1 MTIRNFAQLA
11 EAAMVRG
18 PKRVAIVG
26 AGQQQTLR
34 AVRMACGMGLAQ
46 FILIDDPELV
56 HTIAQEEEVDLT
68 GMQIVDEEDMVE
80 ASYKA
85 VAMIHAEEA
94 DLVMNGRAQP
104 VELMKAAL
112 DRNLGLRIGKVI
124 SDVSIFEIP
133 GFDRLILVSDVAIVV
148 SPNLAQ
154 KVAIVQNAI
163 DTAIELGIE
172 QPKVAILAATEMVNP
187 EMPANMDAANLSKM
201 AERGQIRG
209 GLVDGPLALDNAI
222 SIKAAEIKGIKGQV
236 AGYADIL
243 ITPDVES
250 GNILAKALAY
260 FAHSHTAA
268 VVVGA
273 KCPIVMPSRSDP
285 PVQKLMSL
293 ALGVYLSP
301 GPIARTGSPTGTQSS
316 D

>member
-1 MTIRNFAQLA
+1 MTIRNFAQLL
-11 EAAMVRG
+11 EATLRRG

-26 AGQQQTLR
+26 GGQRETLHAAR
-34 AVRMACGMGLAQ
+34 LAHGMGLAQ
-46 FILIDDPELV
+46 CILLDSPARLELV
-56 HTIAQEEEVDLT
+56 ASQEGVDLT
-68 GMQIVDEEDMVE
+68 SMEIVPEDDMIQ
-80 ASYKA
+80 AAYKA

-94 DLVMNGRAQP
+94 DLVMNGRALP

-112 DRNLGLRIGKVI
+112 DREEGLRIGKVI

-133 GFDRLILVSDVAIVV
+133 DFDRLIFISDVAIVV

-163 DTAIELGIE
+163 DTAIELGVQE
-172 QPKVAILAATEMVNP
+172 PKVAILAATEMVNP

-222 SIKAAEIKGIKGQV
+222 SLKAAQMKGIESRV
-236 AGYADIL
+236 AGQADIL

-250 GNILAKALAY
+250 GNILAKALSY
-260 FAHSHTAA
+260 FAKGHMAG

-273 KCPIVMPSRSDP
+273 ECPIVMPSRSDP
-285 PVQKLMSL
+285 PEQKLLSL
-293 ALGVYLSP
+293 ALGVYL
-301 GPIARTGSPTGTQSS
+301 TK
-316 D
+316 

>member
-1 MTIRNFAQLA
+1 MTIRNFAQLI
-11 EAAMVRG
+11 EAAMARA

-26 AGQQQTLR
+26 GGQRQTLR
-34 AVRMACGMGLAQ
+34 AAHLARGMGLAHC
-46 FILIDDPELV
+46 ILIDDPRRV
-56 HTIAQEEEVDLT
+56 QAVAEEEGIDPT
-68 GMQIVDEEDMVE
+68 DMEIIEEEDMVE
-80 ASYKA
+80 AAYRA

-94 DLVMNGRAQP
+94 DLVMNGRALP

-112 DRNLGLRIGKVI
+112 DRETGLRIGKVI

-133 GFDRLILVSDVAIVV
+133 DFDRLIFLSDVAIVV
-148 SPNLAQ
+148 SPNLTQ

-209 GLVDGPLALDNAI
+209 GIVDGPLALDNAI
-222 SIKAAEIKGIKGQV
+222 SLKAAQMKGINSEV

-250 GNILAKALAY
+250 GNILAKALSY
-260 FAHSHTAA
+260 FAHSHMAG
-268 VVVGA
+268 VVVAA

-285 PVQKLMSL
+285 PEQKLMSL
-293 ALGVYLSP
+293 ALGVYL
-301 GPIARTGSPTGTQSS
+301 TK
-316 D
+316 

>member
-1 MTIRNFAQLA
+1 MTIQNFAQLLQ
-11 EAAMVRG
+11 AALQRG

-26 AGQQQTLR
+26 GGQRQTLHAARMAHGSGLAHCVLLDSPERLRSIAEAEGIDLTDMEVIAESDMIRAAYR
-34 AVRMACGMGLAQ
+34 AV
-46 FILIDDPELV
+46 E
-56 HTIAQEEEVDLT
+56 
-68 GMQIVDEEDMVE
+68 
-80 ASYKA
+80 
-85 VAMIHAEEA
+85 MIHAEEA
-94 DLVMNGRAQP
+94 DLVMNGRALP

-112 DRNLGLRIGKVI
+112 DRERGLRIGKVI

-133 GFDRLILVSDVAIVV
+133 DVDRLIFVSDVAIVV
-148 SPNLAQ
+148 SPTLAQ

-163 DTAIELGIE
+163 DTAIELGVE
-172 QPKVAILAATEMVNP
+172 EPKVAILAATEMVNP

-222 SIKAAEIKGIKGQV
+222 SLKAAQMKGIESQV

-250 GNILAKALAY
+250 GNILAKALSY
-260 FAHSHTAA
+260 FAKGHMAG

-285 PVQKLMSL
+285 PQQKMLSL
-293 ALGVYLSP
+293 ALGVYLSK
-301 GPIARTGSPTGTQSS
+301 
-316 D
+316 

>member
-1 MTIRNFAQLA
+1 MTTIRNFAQLIESA
-11 EAAMVRG
+11 LARG
-18 PKRVAIVG
+18 PKRVVIVG
-26 AGQQQTLR
+26 GGQRQTLH
-34 AVRMACGMGLAQ
+34 AVRLARGMGLAQ
-46 FILIDDPELV
+46 CILIDDPERIRSV
-56 HTIAQEEEVDLT
+56 AQEEGIDL
-68 GMQIVDEEDMVE
+68 DEMDIIEERDMVE
-80 ASYKA
+80 AAYRA
-85 VAMIHAEEA
+85 VGMIHAEEA

-112 DRNLGLRIGKVI
+112 DKNLGLRIGKVI

-133 GFDRLILVSDVAIVV
+133 DFDRLIFVSDVAIVV
-148 SPNLAQ
+148 SPTLAQ

-163 DTAIELGIE
+163 DTAIELGVE

-209 GLVDGPLALDNAI
+209 GSVDGPLALDNAI
-222 SIKAAEIKGIKGQV
+222 SAKAAKMKDIESQV
-236 AGYADIL
+236 AGHADIL

-250 GNILAKALAY
+250 GNILAKAIAY
-260 FAHSHTAA
+260 FAHGHMAG

-285 PVQKLMSL
+285 PEQKLLSL
-293 ALGVYLSP
+293 ALGVYL
-301 GPIARTGSPTGTQSS
+301 TK
-316 D
+316 

>member
-1 MTIRNFAQLA
+1 MAIRNFEQLI
-11 EAAMVRG
+11 EAALKRA

-26 AGQQQTLR
+26 AGQQQTLHAAR
-34 AVRMACGMGLAQ
+34 LARGMGLARC
-46 FILIDDPELV
+46 ILIDDRARLQTVAEG
-56 HTIAQEEEVDLT
+56 EGVDLA
-68 GMQIVDEEDMVE
+68 GMEIVEERDMV
-80 ASYKA
+80 AAAYKA
-85 VAMIHAEEA
+85 VAMVHAGEV
-94 DLVMNGRAQP
+94 DLVMNGRALP

-112 DRNLGLRIGKVI
+112 DKDKGLRIGKVI

-133 GFDRLILVSDVAIVV
+133 DFDRLIFVSDVAIVV

-163 DTAIELGIE
+163 DTAIELGVE

-201 AERGQIRG
+201 SERGQIRG

-222 SIKAAEIKGIKGQV
+222 SRKAADMKGIDSRV

-250 GNILAKALAY
+250 GNVLAKAIVY
-260 FAHSHTAA
+260 FAQGRMAA

-285 PVQKLMSL
+285 PEQKLMSL
-293 ALGVYLSP
+293 ALGVYLSK
-301 GPIARTGSPTGTQSS
+301 
-316 D
+316 

>member
-1 MTIRNFAQLA
+1 MAIRNFAQLLEMA
-11 EAAMVRG
+11 LERA
-18 PKRVAIVG
+18 PKRVVIVG
-26 AGQQQTLR
+26 AGQRQTLHAAR
-34 AVRMACGMGLAQ
+34 LARGMGLAHC
-46 FILIDDPELV
+46 ILIDDPLRLQSVATREG
-56 HTIAQEEEVDLT
+56 IDLA
-68 GMQIVDEEDMVE
+68 GMEIIEQGDMIE
-80 ASYKA
+80 AAYQA

-94 DLVMNGRAQP
+94 DLVMNGRALP

-112 DRNLGLRIGKVI
+112 DKEKGLRIGKVL

-133 GFDRLILVSDVAIVV
+133 DVDRLILVSDVGMVV
-148 SPNLAQ
+148 SPTLAQ

-163 DTAIELGIE
+163 DTAIALGIE

-222 SIKAAEIKGIKGQV
+222 SRKAAEMKGIESKV
-236 AGYADIL
+236 AGDADIL

-250 GNILAKALAY
+250 GNILAKAIVY
-260 FAHSHTAA
+260 FARGHMAA

-273 KCPIVMPSRSDP
+273 KCPIIMPSRSDP
-285 PVQKLMSL
+285 PEQKLMSL
-293 ALGVYLSP
+293 ALGVYLS
-301 GPIARTGSPTGTQSS
+301 GTGESPSKES
-316 D
+316 

>member
-1 MTIRNFAQLA
+1 MTIRNFDQLLDG
-11 EAAMVRG
+11 AMAHA

-26 AGQQQTLR
+26 AGQRQTLHAAR
-34 AVRMACGMGLAQ
+34 LARGMGLAHCV
-46 FILIDDPELV
+46 LIDNCARLQ
-56 HTIAQEEEVDLT
+56 TIAAEEGLDLT
-68 GMQIVDEEDMVE
+68 EMEIIEEGEMVE
-80 ASYKA
+80 AAYQA
-85 VAMIHAEEA
+85 VAMIHAGEA
-94 DLVMNGRAQP
+94 DLVMNGRALP

-112 DRNLGLRIGKVI
+112 DKDKGLRIGKVI

-133 GFDRLILVSDVAIVV
+133 DIDRLILVSDVAIVV

-222 SIKAAEIKGIKGQV
+222 SRKAAEMKGIHSQV

-250 GNILAKALAY
+250 GNVLAKAIVY
-260 FAHSHTAA
+260 FAKGRMAG

-285 PVQKLMSL
+285 PEQKLMSL
-293 ALGVYLSP
+293 ALGVYLSK
-301 GPIARTGSPTGTQSS
+301 
-316 D
+316 

>member
-1 MTIRNFAQLA
+1 MKAIRTFAQLLEGA
-11 EAAMVRG
+11 LQRG

-26 AGQQQTLR
+26 AGQRETLH
-34 AVRMACGMGLAQ
+34 AVRLARGLGLAHC
-46 FILIDDPELV
+46 ILIDDPHRL
-56 HTIAQEEEVDLT
+56 AFLAEEQGIDLE
-68 GMQIVDEEDMVE
+68 GMEIIEQGNMVE
-80 ASYKA
+80 AAYQA

-94 DLVMNGRAQP
+94 DLVMNGRALP
-104 VELMKAAL
+104 VELMRAAL
-112 DRNLGLRIGKVI
+112 DSEKGLRIGKVI

-133 GFDRLILVSDVAIVV
+133 DFDRLIFVSDVAIVV
-148 SPNLAQ
+148 SPTLAQ

-172 QPKVAILAATEMVNP
+172 EPKVAILASTEMVNP

-209 GLVDGPLALDNAI
+209 GIVDGPLAMDNAI
-222 SIKAAEIKGIKGQV
+222 SIKAAEMKGIKSKV
-236 AGYADIL
+236 AGAADIL

-250 GNILAKALAY
+250 GNILAKAIAY
-260 FAHSHTAA
+260 FARGHMAG

-285 PVQKLMSL
+285 PEQKMLSL
-293 ALGVYLSP
+293 ALGVYIS
-301 GPIARTGSPTGTQSS
+301 R
-316 D
+316 

>member
-1 MTIRNFAQLA
+1 MTIRNFAQLL
-11 EAAMVRG
+11 EAALARA

-26 AGQQQTLR
+26 GGQRQTLHAAR
-34 AVRMACGMGLAQ
+34 LARGMGLAHC
-46 FILIDDPELV
+46 ILFDDPARLNF
-56 HTIAQEEEVDLT
+56 IAEEQGVDLA
-68 GMQIVDEEDMVE
+68 GMEVIEERDMIQAAYRAVE
-80 ASYKA
+80 
-85 VAMIHAEEA
+85 MIHTEEA
-94 DLVMNGRAQP
+94 DLVMNGRALP

-112 DRNLGLRIGKVI
+112 DRDKGLRIGKVI
-124 SDVSIFEIP
+124 TDVSVFEIP
-133 GFDRLILVSDVAIVV
+133 DFDRLIMVSDVAIVV

-163 DTAIELGIE
+163 DTAIELGVKE
-172 QPKVAILAATEMVNP
+172 PKVAVLAATEMVNP

-222 SIKAAEIKGIKGQV
+222 SLKAAEMKDIDSRV
-236 AGYADIL
+236 AGSADIL

-250 GNILAKALAY
+250 GNILAKALSY
-260 FAHSHTAA
+260 FAKGHMAG

-285 PVQKLMSL
+285 PEQKLLSL
-293 ALGVYLSP
+293 ALGVYLSK
-301 GPIARTGSPTGTQSS
+301 
-316 D
+316 